1 MCIGKY
7 QLSFDSK
14 EDFNN
19 ETCCDVFIDS
29 IEEAWMY
36 VNFFEDIK
44 EKNPTGINFDPE
56 MNYFLFLS
64 LPFSSLPFY
73 FFKCACY

>member
-56 MNYFLFLS
+56 MNM
-64 LPFSSLPFY
+64 
-73 FFKCACY
+73 FFPIFAKNSK